1 MNDLNKKIILAKRII
16 EGSVTIDSIKEFEGL
31 LQIFPKDPALHRAY
45 SDLLTRKKSYDQAAL
60 NYYKSAE
67 LFIASGK
74 MLPAIL
80 CKMHQWRLKK
90 PTQQEVRNFYSSLIG
105 GNYHETALTVFLN
118 RLSFPEFIALLNRV
132 EQIRLPAGRT
142 IKKIGDVEKAL
153 FWIVS
158 GSLKSTIYQPLKKDE
173 SNHQKATLYLSEN
186 DFFGDIYP
194 FEEQKLSQSY
204 TESASRVELIKLSKS
219 RLLNACKKYY
229 PFEEQKLSQS
239 HTESASR
246 VELIKLSKSRLL
258 NACKKYPNIELGII
272 DLVNARS
279 NGDDKGILRT
289 VRKTERQKIPL
300 RMNLKIYPDASS
312 HHPVVLDG
320 HTTDVSVGG
329 MCIVLDAKYTNIPAV
344 YKSIKNAKI
353 EISLPG
359 EAMTINVTGT
369 IVWNKEVVFEGAKTV
384 ALGIQFEEMSP
395 KLSGLLV
402 VFADMLSG

>member
-1 MNDLNKKIILAKRII
+1 LKPDLNKKITLAKRII

-31 LQIFPKDPALHRAY
+31 LQIFPNDPALHKAY
-45 SDLLTRKKSYDQAAL
+45 SDLLTRKKSYDDAVK
-60 NYYKSAE
+60 NYQKSAD

-74 MLPAIL
+74 MLQATL
-80 CKMHQWRLKK
+80 CKMHQWRLKQ
-90 PTQQEVRNFYSSLIG
+90 PSQQEARRFYSSLLG
-105 GNYHETALTVFLN
+105 GNYHETSLTIFLN
-118 RLSFPEFIALLNRV
+118 RLSFPEFIAILNRV
-132 EQIRLPAGRT
+132 EQLRLPAGRA
-142 IKKIGDVEKAL
+142 IKKIGDVENAL

-158 GSLKSTIYQPLKKDE
+158 GSLKSTIYQPLKKNE
-173 SNHQKATLYLSEN
+173 SDHQKSTLYFSEN
-186 DFFGDIYP
+186 DILGDIYP

-204 TESASRVELIKLSKS
+204 TETASRAELIKLSKS
-219 RLLNACKKYY
+219 RL
-229 PFEEQKLSQS
+229 
-239 HTESASR
+239 
-246 VELIKLSKSRLL
+246 V

-272 DLVNARS
+272 DLLNARS
-279 NGDDKGILRT
+279 NGDDKGILRS

-300 RMNLKIYPDASS
+300 RMNLKIYPDALS

-320 HTTDVSVGG
+320 YSTDVSVGG

-359 EAMTINVTGT
+359 EAMTINVTGA

-402 VFADMLSG
+402 VFADMLSGKD

>member
-1 MNDLNKKIILAKRII
+1 MKHELSKKITLAKRII
-16 EGSVTIDSIKEFEGL
+16 EGSITIDSIIEFEGM

-45 SDLLTRKKSYDQAAL
+45 SELLTRKKSYDKAAK
-60 NYYKSAE
+60 NYHQSAD

-90 PTQQEVRNFYSSLIG
+90 PNPQEVRQFYSSLIG

-118 RLSFPEFIALLNRV
+118 RLSFPEFIALLNRA
-132 EQIRLPAGRT
+132 EQIRLPAGRAL
-142 IKKIGDVEKAL
+142 KKIGDVEKAL

-158 GSLKSTIYQPLKKDE
+158 GSLKSTIYQPLKKNETD
-173 SNHQKATLYLSEN
+173 HQKSTLHLSEN

-194 FEEQKLSQSY
+194 FKEQKLSQSY
-204 TESASRVELIKLSKS
+204 TESASRVELIKF
-219 RLLNACKKYY
+219 N
-229 PFEEQKLSQS
+229 
-239 HTESASR
+239 
-246 VELIKLSKSRLL
+246 KSRLL

-289 VRKTERQKIPL
+289 VRKTERQKLPL
-300 RMNLKIYPDASS
+300 RINLKIYPDASS
-312 HHPVVLDG
+312 QHPVVLDG

-329 MCIVLDAKYTNIPAV
+329 MCIVLDAKYANIPAV
-344 YKSIKNAKI
+344 YKSIKNGKI

-359 EAMTINVTGT
+359 DAMTISVTGA
-369 IVWNKEVVFEGAKTV
+369 IVWNKEAVFEGAKTV

-395 KLSGLLV
+395 RLSGLLV
-402 VFADMLSG
+402 VFADMLSGED

>member
-1 MNDLNKKIILAKRII
+1 LKPDLNKKITLAKRII

-31 LQIFPKDPALHRAY
+31 LQIFPNDPALHKAY
-45 SDLLTRKKSYDQAAL
+45 SDLLIRKKSYDDAVK
-60 NYYKSAE
+60 NYQKSAD

-74 MLPAIL
+74 MLPATL
-80 CKMHQWRLKK
+80 CKMHQWRLKQ
-90 PTQQEVRNFYSSLIG
+90 PSQQEARRFYSSLLG
-105 GNYHETALTVFLN
+105 GNYHETSLTIFLN
-118 RLSFPEFIALLNRV
+118 RLSFPEFIAILNRV
-132 EQIRLPAGRT
+132 EQLRLPAGRA
-142 IKKIGDVEKAL
+142 IKKIGDVENAL

-158 GSLKSTIYQPLKKDE
+158 GSLKSTIYQPLKKNE
-173 SNHQKATLYLSEN
+173 SDHQKSTLYFSEN
-186 DFFGDIYP
+186 DILGDIYP

-204 TESASRVELIKLSKS
+204 TETASRAELIKLSKS
-219 RLLNACKKYY
+219 RL
-229 PFEEQKLSQS
+229 
-239 HTESASR
+239 
-246 VELIKLSKSRLL
+246 V

-272 DLVNARS
+272 DLLNARS
-279 NGDDKGILRT
+279 NGDDKGILRS

-300 RMNLKIYPDASS
+300 RMNLKIYPDALS

-320 HTTDVSVGG
+320 YSTDVSVGG

-359 EAMTINVTGT
+359 EAMTINVTGA

-402 VFADMLSG
+402 VFADMLSGKD

>member
-1 MNDLNKKIILAKRII
+1 MMSELNNQITLAKRII
-16 EGSVTIDSIKEFEGL
+16 EGSVTIDSIKEFEGM

-45 SDLLTRKKSYDQAAL
+45 SDLLTRKKSYDIAAE
-60 NYYKSAE
+60 NYRKSAD

-90 PTQQEVRNFYSSLIG
+90 PTQQEVRKFYSSLLG
-105 GNYHETALTVFLN
+105 GNYHETALTIFLN

-132 EQIRLPAGRT
+132 EQIRLPAGRA

-158 GSLKSTIYQPLKKDE
+158 GRLKSTIYKPLKKNE
-173 SNHQKATLYLSEN
+173 SDHQKSTLYLSEN

-219 RLLNACKKYY
+219 RLLNACKKY
-229 PFEEQKLSQS
+229 
-239 HTESASR
+239 
-246 VELIKLSKSRLL
+246 
-258 NACKKYPNIELGII
+258 PNIELGII
-272 DLVNARS
+272 DLVSARS

-289 VRKTERQKIPL
+289 VRKTERQKLPL
-300 RMNLKIYPDASS
+300 RMNLKIYPDALS

-344 YKSIKNAKI
+344 YKSIENAKI

-359 EAMTINVTGT
+359 EAMTISVTGA

-402 VFADMLSG
+402 VFADMLSGQD